1 MRRWRV
7 TFSRHPDSA
16 RDGAGRGTGRRPA
29 AGAAP
34 LSGQGLRGWDLPS
47 AHRRQAPTARRP
59 GPALSARRPGALIT
73 QPREAGTARR
83 LLAGKE
89 RGLRVTGGQGH
100 RATCSK
106 AGPEPPSAPRA
117 PWHLPRRARL
127 RTVLRGPPL
136 AKRACRGQCRPTG
149 HERVQGRGC
158 TSSTFVSWTAGL
170 GRAHSRCSVNIGV
183 DWPDLQRPRSRLQQA
198 PSGRLSQA
206 VRTVAQAAAHA
217 APPPPPGGDPM
228 PPWAGLRSGRPLSP
242 AAFAWPVPPCWAGG
256 FGRHPSKP
264 RPRRPVLRDM
274 ERDSHGR
281 GPEASPVDG
290 PTASTSEWPGPLH
303 RASAP
308 GGHAGAERAPPGP
321 AVQAGGFQAETR
333 APGGAPAH
341 SAGLPAPASAR
352 DLAPFTLICLICRAR
367 PTPF

>member
-47 AHRRQAPTARRP
+47 AHRRQA
-59 GPALSARRPGALIT
+59 RRPGAGP
-73 QPREAGTARR
+73 QRQAAGGADNAASGGGHGEASARRQRAWAQSDGRPGPQGHLQQGWPGTAFRP
-83 LLAGKE
+83 
-89 RGLRVTGGQGH
+89 Q
-100 RATCSK
+100 S
-106 AGPEPPSAPRA
+106 RA

-183 DWPDLQRPRSRLQQA
+183 DWPDLQRPRSRLQHA

-217 APPPPPGGDPM
+217 APPPPAPGGDPM

-242 AAFAWPVPPCWAGG
+242 AAFAWPVPPRWAGG

>member
-1 MRRWRV
+1 MLH
-7 TFSRHPDSA
+7 TATQS
-16 RDGAGRGTGRRPA
+16 
-29 AGAAP
+29 
-34 LSGQGLRGWDLPS
+34 LSPEI
-47 AHRRQAPTARRP
+47 
-59 GPALSARRPGALIT
+59 ALKKR
-73 QPREAGTARR
+73 QPRG
-83 LLAGKE
+83 GGP
-89 RGLRVTGGQGH
+89 GLPK
-100 RATCSK
+100 S
-106 AGPEPPSAPRA
+106 PSR
-117 PWHLPRRARL
+117 
-127 RTVLRGPPL
+127 
-136 AKRACRGQCRPTG
+136 
-149 HERVQGRGC
+149 
-158 TSSTFVSWTAGL
+158 
-170 GRAHSRCSVNIGV
+170 
-183 DWPDLQRPRSRLQQA
+183 RPRSPPAQPLCSVKNRVTV
-198 PSGRLSQA
+198 PSTPCVPQ
-206 VRTVAQAAAHA
+206 TH
-217 APPPPPGGDPM
+217 

-242 AAFAWPVPPCWAGG
+242 AAFAWPVPPRWAGG

>member
-149 HERVQGRGC
+149 RERVQGRGC

-217 APPPPPGGDPM
+217 ALPPPPAVIPCRPGRGSVRDGRSLLPPSRGRFPRAGPGVSAGTPPSQGPEGLFSGTWNGTAM
-228 PPWAGLRSGRPLSP
+228 GEDRRPPPWTDPL
-242 AAFAWPVPPCWAGG
+242 PP
-256 FGRHPSKP
+256 P
-264 RPRRPVLRDM
+264 LN
-274 ERDSHGR
+274 
-281 GPEASPVDG
+281 GPDRCTG
-290 PTASTSEWPGPLH
+290 
-303 RASAP
+303 
-308 GGHAGAERAPPGP
+308 RAPPGATRVPSEHPPGRRFRPVGSRRRP
-321 AVQAGGFQAETR
+321 ALRGEPQPTQQGSRLLLPPETWHLSR
-333 APGGAPAH
+333 
-341 SAGLPAPASAR
+341 
-352 DLAPFTLICLICRAR
+352 
-367 PTPF
+367 

>member
-1 MRRWRV
+1 M

-47 AHRRQAPTARRP
+47 AHRRQAPTVRRP

-83 LLAGKE
+83 LLTGKE

-127 RTVLRGPPL
+127 RTVLRGLPL

-149 HERVQGRGC
+149 RESVQGRGC

-217 APPPPPGGDPM
+217 APPPPPAVIPCRPGRGSVRDGRSLLPPSRGRFPRAGPGVSAGTPPSQGPEGLFSGTWNGTAMGEDRRPPPWTDPLPPPLNGPDRERPRGPRGCRASTPRAGGSGRWVPGGDP
-228 PPWAGLRSGRPLSP
+228 RSGGSPSPLS
-242 AAFAWPVPPCWAGG
+242 
-256 FGRHPSKP
+256 
-264 RPRRPVLRDM
+264 
-274 ERDSHGR
+274 
-281 GPEASPVDG
+281 
-290 PTASTSEWPGPLH
+290 
-303 RASAP
+303 
-308 GGHAGAERAPPGP
+308 
-321 AVQAGGFQAETR
+321 R
-333 APGGAPAH
+333 APGSCFRPRPGTFHADLPNLPSTSH
-341 SAGLPAPASAR
+341 SLLVLP
-352 DLAPFTLICLICRAR
+352 
-367 PTPF
+367 